1 MLFIARM
8 TSSSSRTLGATLKL
22 SPDVIFD
29 LACLTPPKKAPAITG
44 AFFML
49 SCDASGA
56 IRYLKL
62 NQTHILLSP
71 LFAKDANGIIFSV
84 KSSKFPGYFE

>member
-29 LACLTPPKKAPAITG
+29 FACFIPPKKAPAIAG
-44 AFFML
+44 AFYVIVRCF
-49 SCDASGA
+49 GA

>member
-1 MLFIARM
+1 MANPIQQTFCPITR
-8 TSSSSRTLGATLKL
+8 
-22 SPDVIFD
+22 
-29 LACLTPPKKAPAITG
+29 KKHLQLQVL
-44 AFFML
+44 FML

>member
-8 TSSSSRTLGATLKL
+8 TSSSLRTLGATLKL

-29 LACLTPPKKAPAITG
+29 LLVLHLHKKHLQLQVL
-44 AFFML
+44 FML

>member
-1 MLFIARM
+1 MQLQVLF
-8 TSSSSRTLGATLKL
+8 L
-22 SPDVIFD
+22 
-29 LACLTPPKKAPAITG
+29 
-44 AFFML
+44 L
-49 SCDASGA
+49 SCDAFGV

-84 KSSKFPGYFE
+84 KSSKFPGIL